1 EVPEA
6 MRRMDAA
13 AFFIK
18 PVFSKKSSAP
28 TRLGEFLGCGVPCLV
43 NAGVGDMDSVVSRA
57 RAGIVMP
64 EFSPE
69 ARRAA
74 VRELLALCAD
84 GGTQV
89 RCVEAARRH
98 FSLERG
104 VEAYRKIYLEMGDP
118 GRAREMAKPGG
129 AVRELERGS
138 ADLRL

>member
-1 EVPEA
+1 

-57 RAGIVMP
+57 RAGVVMP
-64 EFSPE
+64 EFSPKT
-69 ARRAA
+69 RRAA
-74 VRELLALCAD
+74 VGELLALCAD

-104 VEAYRKIYLEMGDP
+104 VEAYRKVY
-118 GRAREMAKPGG
+118 REMEGRRGVPEIAKAGG
-129 AVRELERGS
+129 PVKELEYDHEWSR
-138 ADLRL
+138 R